1 MSVRTQIIIGRTEMS
16 ARVIYLLEKLQSES
30 LKDDQRDL
38 LQRELEFHL
47 SK

>member
-1 MSVRTQIIIGRTEMS
+1 MS